1 MLPFATITADQ
12 VIISIILTI
21 GLREM
26 MIWTLPDS
34 VAGPDGWLVRTES
47 DS

>member
-1 MLPFATITADQ
+1 MLLFETITADQ
-12 VIISIILTI
+12 VVISIITVI

-34 VAGPDGWLVRTES
+34 IAGPEGWLVRT
-47 DS
+47 DP

>member
-1 MLPFATITADQ
+1 MLLFEITADQ
-12 VIISIILTI
+12 VVISIITTI

-34 VAGPDGWLVRTES
+34 IAGPDGWLVRTERES
-47 DS
+47 